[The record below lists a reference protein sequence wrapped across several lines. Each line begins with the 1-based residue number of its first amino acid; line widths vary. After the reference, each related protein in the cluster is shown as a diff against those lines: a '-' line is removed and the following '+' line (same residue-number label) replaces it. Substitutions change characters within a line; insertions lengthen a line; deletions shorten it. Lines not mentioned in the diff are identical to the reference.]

1 MKKKSAFNLKSM
13 LSERSKQTEKEQI
26 EGQITLQDW
35 LEWKED
41 IRNRLEE
48 TAENFV
54 VIGYRLKQIR
64 DSKLYQREYGSLAE
78 FAQKEYNLSSTVVYR
93 LIKINDEF
101 SENGN
106 SMQIAGRYR
115 GYGFSKLQEMLYLT
129 EEQREEVTEEMTV
142 KEIRQMRQAET
153 PSDRVNT
160 QLEAVATPPK
170 NESMEGD
177 SEVLEQE
184 DIGEDWEEEKAAGGR
199 EYQKEDRKE
208 KKEQGEAWKEPAPE
222 KKDIKL
228 PPTDAVYRE
237 RMGKTMLEE
246 ITGGSR
252 RKEKKEQGEAW
263 KEPAPEK
270 KDIKLPPTD
279 AVYRERMGKTMLEEI
294 TGGSRRYVLIKAK
307 HRFRVGNTV
316 ILRECEKGK
325 PTGKIVSFKV
335 EHMTDDS
342 GGLIPGYCILGFL
355 EFEESEEEVRED
367 EE

>member
-13 LSERSKQTEKEQI
+13 LSERSKQTDKEQI

-64 DSKLYQREYGSLAE
+64 DSKVYQREYGSLAE

-142 KEIRQMRQAET
+142 KEIRQMRQVEN

-177 SEVLEQE
+177 SE
-184 DIGEDWEEEKAAGGR
+184 DIGEDWEEEKAAGEQ

-208 KKEQGEAWKEPAPE
+208 KKEPGEAWKEPDPE

-228 PPTDAVYRE
+228 PP
-237 RMGKTMLEE
+237 M
-246 ITGGSR
+246 
-252 RKEKKEQGEAW
+252 
-263 KEPAPEK
+263 
-270 KDIKLPPTD
+270 D

>member
-1 MKKKSAFNLKSM
+1 M
-13 LSERSKQTEKEQI
+13 LSERSKQKEKEQI

-64 DSKLYQREYGSLAE
+64 DSKVYQREYGSLAD

-106 SMQIAGRYR
+106 SMQIAGKYR
-115 GYGFSKLQEMLYLT
+115 GYGYSKLQEMLYLT
-129 EEQREEVTEEMTV
+129 EKQREEVTEEMTV
-142 KEIRQMRQAET
+142 KEIRQMRQAEN

-177 SEVLEQE
+177 PEVLEQE
-184 DIGEDWEEEKAAGGR
+184 DIGEDLEEEKAAGGR
-199 EYQKEDRKE
+199 EWKKEDRKE
-208 KKEQGEAWKEPAPE
+208 KKEP
-222 KKDIKL
+222 
-228 PPTDAVYRE
+228 
-237 RMGKTMLEE
+237 
-246 ITGGSR
+246 
-252 RKEKKEQGEAW
+252 GEAW

-307 HRFRVGNTV
+307 HKFRVGNTV

>member
-252 RKEKKEQGEAW
+252 R
-263 KEPAPEK
+263 
-270 KDIKLPPTD
+270 
-279 AVYRERMGKTMLEEI
+279 
-294 TGGSRRYVLIKAK
+294 YVIIKAK

>member
-1 MKKKSAFNLKSM
+1 MKKKSAFNLKTM
-13 LSERSKQTEKEQI
+13 LSERSKQTEKDQI

-64 DSKLYQREYGSLAE
+64 DSKVYQREYESLVE

-115 GYGFSKLQEMLYLT
+115 GYGYSKLQEMLYLT
-129 EEQREEVTEEMTV
+129 EEQREEVTEGMTV
-142 KEIRQMRQAET
+142 KEIRQMRKEENPPAPVITGAE
-153 PSDRVNT
+153 P
-160 QLEAVATPPK
+160 VATPPK
-170 NESMEGD
+170 NG
-177 SEVLEQE
+177 SEDEPDEQE
-184 DIGEDWEEEKAAGGR
+184 WEDTGEGWEEEEAAGR
-199 EYQKEDRKE
+199 QERRKDVKKERAEPADSWEEPKPERKE
-208 KKEQGEAWKEPAPE
+208 
-222 KKDIKL
+222 
-228 PPTDAVYRE
+228 
-237 RMGKTMLEE
+237 
-246 ITGGSR
+246 
-252 RKEKKEQGEAW
+252 
-263 KEPAPEK
+263 
-270 KDIKLPPTD
+270 IKLPPTD

-294 TGGSRRYVLIKAK
+294 TGGSRRYVILKAK
-307 HRFRVGNTV
+307 HKFRVGNTV

-325 PTGKIVSFKV
+325 PTGRILSFEV
-335 EHMTDDS
+335 AHMTDDS

-355 EFEESEEEVRED
+355 DFKESIEEVNED

>member
-252 RKEKKEQGEAW
+252 R
-263 KEPAPEK
+263 
-270 KDIKLPPTD
+270 
-279 AVYRERMGKTMLEEI
+279 
-294 TGGSRRYVLIKAK
+294 YVLIKAK

>member
-142 KEIRQMRQAET
+142 KEIRQMRQAEN

-177 SEVLEQE
+177 SE
-184 DIGEDWEEEKAAGGR
+184 DIGEDWEEEKAAGEQ

-208 KKEQGEAWKEPAPE
+208 KKEPGEAWKEPDPE

-228 PPTDAVYRE
+228 PPTDA
-237 RMGKTMLEE
+237 L
-246 ITGGSR
+246 
-252 RKEKKEQGEAW
+252 
-263 KEPAPEK
+263 
-270 KDIKLPPTD
+270 
-279 AVYRERMGKTMLEEI
+279 YRERMGKTMLEEI

>member
-13 LSERSKQTEKEQI
+13 LSERSKQKEKEQI

-64 DSKLYQREYGSLAE
+64 DSKVYQREYGSLAD

-106 SMQIAGRYR
+106 SMQIAGKYR
-115 GYGFSKLQEMLYLT
+115 GYGYSKLQEMLYLT
-129 EEQREEVTEEMTV
+129 EKQREEVTEEMTV
-142 KEIRQMRQAET
+142 KEIRQMRQAEN

-177 SEVLEQE
+177 PEVLEQE
-184 DIGEDWEEEKAAGGR
+184 DIGEDLEEEKAAGGR
-199 EYQKEDRKE
+199 EWKKEDRKE
-208 KKEQGEAWKEPAPE
+208 KKEP
-222 KKDIKL
+222 
-228 PPTDAVYRE
+228 
-237 RMGKTMLEE
+237 
-246 ITGGSR
+246 
-252 RKEKKEQGEAW
+252 GEAW

-307 HRFRVGNTV
+307 HKFRVGNTV

>member
-26 EGQITLQDW
+26 DGQITLQDW

-142 KEIRQMRQAET
+142 KEIRQMRQAEN
-153 PSDRVNT
+153 PSDRVST

-184 DIGEDWEEEKAAGGR
+184 DIGEDLEEEKAAGGR
-199 EYQKEDRKE
+199 EHQKED
-208 KKEQGEAWKEPAPE
+208 
-222 KKDIKL
+222 
-228 PPTDAVYRE
+228 
-237 RMGKTMLEE
+237 
-246 ITGGSR
+246 

>member
-64 DSKLYQREYGSLAE
+64 DSKVYQREYGSLAE

-142 KEIRQMRQAET
+142 KEIRQMRQVEN

-177 SEVLEQE
+177 SE
-184 DIGEDWEEEKAAGGR
+184 DIGEDWEEEKAAGEQ

-208 KKEQGEAWKEPAPE
+208 KKEPGEAWKEPDPE

-228 PPTDAVYRE
+228 PP
-237 RMGKTMLEE
+237 M
-246 ITGGSR
+246 
-252 RKEKKEQGEAW
+252 
-263 KEPAPEK
+263 
-270 KDIKLPPTD
+270 D

>member
-64 DSKLYQREYGSLAE
+64 DSKVYQREYGSLAE

-101 SENGN
+101 SEKGN

-115 GYGFSKLQEMLYLT
+115 GYGYSKLQEMLYLT

-142 KEIRQMRQAET
+142 KEIRQMRQAEN

-170 NESMEGD
+170 NEEWEGNL
-177 SEVLEQE
+177 EALEQE
-184 DIGEDWEEEKAAGGR
+184 DVGEDWEEEKAAGER

-208 KKEQGEAWKEPAPE
+208 KKEPGEAWKEP
-222 KKDIKL
+222 D
-228 PPTDAVYRE
+228 
-237 RMGKTMLEE
+237 
-246 ITGGSR
+246 
-252 RKEKKEQGEAW
+252 
-263 KEPAPEK
+263 PEK

-307 HRFRVGNTV
+307 HKFRVGNTV

-335 EHMTDDS
+335 AHLTDDS

>member
-64 DSKLYQREYGSLAE
+64 DSKVYQREYGSLAD

-115 GYGFSKLQEMLYLT
+115 GYGYSKLQEMLYLT
-129 EEQREEVTEEMTV
+129 EKQREEVTEEMTV
-142 KEIRQMRQAET
+142 KEIRQMRQAEN

-177 SEVLEQE
+177 PEVLEQE
-184 DIGEDWEEEKAAGGR
+184 DIGEDLEEEKAAGGR
-199 EYQKEDRKE
+199 EWKKEDRKE
-208 KKEQGEAWKEPAPE
+208 KKEP
-222 KKDIKL
+222 
-228 PPTDAVYRE
+228 
-237 RMGKTMLEE
+237 
-246 ITGGSR
+246 
-252 RKEKKEQGEAW
+252 GEAW

-307 HRFRVGNTV
+307 HKFRVGNTV

>member
-13 LSERSKQTEKEQI
+13 LSERSKQTDKEQI

-64 DSKLYQREYGSLAE
+64 DSKVYQREYGSLAE

-142 KEIRQMRQAET
+142 KEIRQMRQAEN
-153 PSDRVNT
+153 PSDIVNT

-177 SEVLEQE
+177 SE
-184 DIGEDWEEEKAAGGR
+184 DIGEDWEEEKAAGEQ

-208 KKEQGEAWKEPAPE
+208 RKEPGEAWKEPDPE

-228 PPTDAVYRE
+228 PP
-237 RMGKTMLEE
+237 M
-246 ITGGSR
+246 
-252 RKEKKEQGEAW
+252 
-263 KEPAPEK
+263 
-270 KDIKLPPTD
+270 D

>member
-64 DSKLYQREYGSLAE
+64 DSKVYQREYGSLAD

-106 SMQIAGRYR
+106 SMQIAGKYR
-115 GYGFSKLQEMLYLT
+115 GYGYSKLQEMLYLT

-142 KEIRQMRQAET
+142 KEIRQMRQAEN
-153 PSDRVNT
+153 PSDRVRT

-184 DIGEDWEEEKAAGGR
+184 DIGEDLEEEKAAGER
-199 EYQKEDRKE
+199 EYQKDDRKE
-208 KKEQGEAWKEPAPE
+208 KKEPGEVWKEPDPE

-228 PPTDAVYRE
+228 P
-237 RMGKTMLEE
+237 L
-246 ITGGSR
+246 
-252 RKEKKEQGEAW
+252 
-263 KEPAPEK
+263 
-270 KDIKLPPTD
+270 TD

>member
-64 DSKLYQREYGSLAE
+64 DSKVYQREYESLVE

-93 LIKINDEF
+93 LMKINDEF

-115 GYGFSKLQEMLYLT
+115 GYGYSKLQEMLYLT
-129 EEQREEVTEEMTV
+129 EEQREDVTEEMTV
-142 KEIRQMRQAET
+142 KEIRQMRQAEN

-170 NESMEGD
+170 NEEWEGD
-177 SEVLEQE
+177 MEVREQE
-184 DIGEDWEEEKAAGGR
+184 EGGEDWEEEKAAGGR

-252 RKEKKEQGEAW
+252 R
-263 KEPAPEK
+263 
-270 KDIKLPPTD
+270 
-279 AVYRERMGKTMLEEI
+279 
-294 TGGSRRYVLIKAK
+294 YVLIKAK
-307 HRFRVGNTV
+307 HKFRVGNTV

-335 EHMTDDS
+335 VHMTDDS

>member
-13 LSERSKQTEKEQI
+13 LSERSKQTGKEQI

-64 DSKLYQREYGSLAE
+64 DSKVYQREYGSLAD

-106 SMQIAGRYR
+106 SMQIAGKYR
-115 GYGFSKLQEMLYLT
+115 GYGYSKLQEMLYLT

-142 KEIRQMRQAET
+142 KEIRQMRQAEN

-184 DIGEDWEEEKAAGGR
+184 DIGEDLEEEKAAGGR
-199 EYQKEDRKE
+199 EYQ
-208 KKEQGEAWKEPAPE
+208 
-222 KKDIKL
+222 
-228 PPTDAVYRE
+228 
-237 RMGKTMLEE
+237 
-246 ITGGSR
+246 
-252 RKEKKEQGEAW
+252 KEQGEAW

>member
-64 DSKLYQREYGSLAE
+64 DSKVYQREYGSLAD

-106 SMQIAGRYR
+106 SMQIAGKYR
-115 GYGFSKLQEMLYLT
+115 GYGYSKLQEMLYLT

-142 KEIRQMRQAET
+142 KEIRQMRQAEN

-184 DIGEDWEEEKAAGGR
+184 DIGEDLEEEKAAGRR
-199 EYQKEDRKE
+199 EYQKED
-208 KKEQGEAWKEPAPE
+208 
-222 KKDIKL
+222 
-228 PPTDAVYRE
+228 
-237 RMGKTMLEE
+237 
-246 ITGGSR
+246 

-307 HRFRVGNTV
+307 HKFRVGNTV

-335 EHMTDDS
+335 VHMTDDS